1 MREASQF
8 PLYQMDFTVTQ
19 VGSWPRSEEL
29 LAALRE
35 KRMGRLSREDFDAI
49 ADREILRCLR
59 HQEEVGVDLVVDGE
73 LRRDNFYS
81 FLADKVEGTKLMSL
95 AEMLDTVEDKAAFE
109 EMLETLDAPAFAIR
123 NPTCVGKLNRRET
136 LAVDDLR
143 FVRRHTDKPV
153 KVTLPGPY
161 LLTRAMW
168 VTAHTQEVYGDKPVM
183 AEDVVRILREE
194 LADLA
199 AEGADFVQF
208 DEPVLTEVVH
218 SGDSKKRT
226 FMCATLATRRDPGEE
241 LAYAS
246 ELMNRVVAGF
256 EDQLRLGI
264 HVCRGNWSKREDVL
278 ITGDYQ
284 PLVDCFRRM
293 NLHQY
298 VLEYATPRAGEL
310 DVIGRALGDREIGL
324 GCINP
329 RTDEVETPE
338 SIVERATEA
347 MAFWK
352 PSQISLNPDCGF
364 GCFANRCVNEEA
376 IAVEKLRSMTEAAR
390 RLRADFPTSRSY
402 SA

>member
-1 MREASQF
+1 MM
-8 PLYQMDFTVTQ
+8 PDFTVTQ
-19 VGSWPRSEEL
+19 VGSWPRSEPL

-35 KRMGRLSREDFDAI
+35 KRMNRMSREEFDVI
-49 ADREILRCLR
+49 ADREIIRCIG
-59 HQEEVGVDLVVDGE
+59 HQVDAGVDMVVDGE

-81 FLADKVEGTKLMSL
+81 FLTEKVEGTRLMSL

-109 EMLETLDAPAFAIR
+109 AMLETLDAPAFAIR
-123 NPTCVGKLNRRET
+123 NPTCVGKLSRREP

-143 FVRRHTDKPV
+143 FVRQYTNKPV
-153 KVTLPGPY
+153 KITLPGPY

-168 VTAHTQEVYGDKPVM
+168 VTAHSTAAYGDKPVM
-183 AEDVVRILREE
+183 ADDVVKILREE
-194 LADLA
+194 VADLV
-199 AEGADFVQF
+199 AEGADFIQF

-226 FMCATLATRRDPGEE
+226 FMCATLATRRDPTEE
-241 LAYAS
+241 LTYAA

-256 EDQLRLGI
+256 EDKVRLGI

-278 ITGDYQ
+278 IVGDYQ
-284 PLVDCFRRM
+284 PLVDCFKAM

-310 DVIGRALGDREIGL
+310 DVIGRSLGDREIGL

-329 RTDEVETPE
+329 RTDAAESPE

-347 MAFWK
+347 MAYWR
-352 PSQISLNPDCGF
+352 PDQIFLNPDCGF
-364 GCFANRCVNEEA
+364 GCFANRCVNEESV
-376 IAVEKLRSMTEAAR
+376 AVAKLRSMTEAAR
-390 RLRADFPTSRSY
+390 RLRGG
-402 SA
+402 

>member
-1 MREASQF
+1 
-8 PLYQMDFTVTQ
+8 MDFTVTQ